1 MSKRNELVAELKEM
15 GINAEATDVMK
26 NGVVCEGIMI
36 PDGSNVNAV
45 MYPNEETTAQEVI
58 EVINNANKK
67 SINEEEIMREE
78 YVRNR
83 VKIGMMRSSAGDR
96 VIRKPSEF
104 DGIDMFLYVDGDG
117 FAYKLP
123 ANYPYDMWKFAE
135 QNTKADTVFVGMSE
149 ILFGMD
155 MGNDM
160 LYVLTNKSKY
170 RGAGC
175 IIDKDTIRNKG
186 IGNKFYAIPS
196 SIHEW
201 ILMPYSDDFTP
212 ENIREIIG
220 AVNTEQV
227 DPEEQLGDHAYIL
240 EV

>member
-1 MSKRNELVAELKEM
+1 MSRRNELVAELKEM
-15 GINAEATDVMK
+15 GINAEVTDVMK

-58 EVINNANKK
+58 EVINNANKN

-83 VKIGMMRSSAGDR
+83 VKIGMMQSSAGDR

-104 DGIDMFLYVDGDG
+104 DGIDMYLYVDGDG
-117 FAYKLP
+117 FTYKLP
-123 ANYPYDMWKFAE
+123 ANYPYDMWDVAKR
-135 QNTKADTVFVGMSE
+135 NTKACTVVKGISE
-149 ILFGMD
+149 ILFGFAMP
-155 MGNDM
+155 NEL
-160 LYVLTNKSKY
+160 LYVVTNENTY
-170 RGAGC
+170 RGAGN
-175 IIDKDTIRNKG
+175 IIDKDAIRKRG
-186 IGNKFYAIPS
+186 IGDRFFAMPS

-201 ILMPYSDDFTP
+201 IIMPYSDNMDP
-212 ENIREIIG
+212 QDISQIVREING
-220 AVNTEQV
+220 DVVN
-227 DPEEQLGDHAYIL
+227 PEDQLGDHAYIL

>member
-15 GINAEATDVMK
+15 GINAVATDIMK

-45 MYPNEETTAQEVI
+45 VYPNETTTVQEVI
-58 EVINNANKK
+58 EAINNANKK

-78 YVRNR
+78 YVRDR
-83 VKIGMMRSSAGDR
+83 VKIGMMRSSAGDK

-104 DGIDMFLYVDGDG
+104 EGIDMFLYVDGDG

-135 QNTKADTVFVGMSE
+135 RNTKEDTVFVSMSE
-149 ILFGMD
+149 ILLGED
-155 MGNDM
+155 TGNDL
-160 LYVLTNKSKY
+160 LYVLTNRSKY
-170 RGAGC
+170 KGAGC
-175 IIDKDTIRNKG
+175 IIDKDTIRRKG

-201 ILMPYSDDFTP
+201 LLMPYNEDWTSA
-212 ENIREIIG
+212 ELRNLIG
-220 AVNTEQV
+220 SVNSEQV

>member
-1 MSKRNELVAELKEM
+1 MSRRNELVAELKEM

-26 NGVVCEGIMI
+26 NGVVFEGIMI

-45 MYPNEETTAQEVI
+45 RYPNEETTAQEVI
-58 EVINNANKK
+58 EVINNANKN

-104 DGIDMFLYVDGDG
+104 DGIEMYLYVDGDG

-135 QNTKADTVFVGMSE
+135 RNTKADAVFVSMSE
-149 ILFGMD
+149 VLFGMD
-155 MGNDM
+155 MGNDI

-175 IIDKDTIRNKG
+175 IIDKETIRNKG

-201 ILMPYSDDFTP
+201 LLMPYNENFTP
-212 ENIREIIG
+212 DEIRNLIG
-220 AVNTEQV
+220 SVTSEQV
-227 DPEEQLGDHAYIL
+227 NPKEQLGDHAYIL